1 MMQGGKVLGFLLASV
16 WIGCLAPVA
25 WGAQFVGRTQRIEK
39 VAEALGVGRPA
50 WQSLSVQQE
59 LFLRDQLRTQ
69 ASSKVEVLFIDDS
82 TLTLGE
88 NSQITVDE
96 QIVQPLA
103 ASTGVVNLVQGIMRA
118 VVSDRYQKPG
128 GRFEVRTP
136 TAVAGVRGTSFISRC
151 QVDTCLFLGL
161 NGRVAVES
169 LAFPGQPVFLTAGLF
184 TEVKKGQLPTPPRQM
199 AEREMA
205 VLVAMTTIPVYPAQ
219 EALVGAVG
227 TAIVGAIIY
236 GTGEAFGVFDK
247 DNERRISSPSQ

>member
-1 MMQGGKVLGFLLASV
+1 MMCGGKALGFLLASV
-16 WIGCLAPVA
+16 WIGCVAPVT

-39 VAEALGVGRPA
+39 VAEALRVGGPT
-50 WQSLSVQQE
+50 WQQLSVQQE

-103 ASTGVVNLVQGIMRA
+103 ASTGVVNLVQGVMRA

-128 GRFEVRTP
+128 GRFEVHTP

-151 QVDTCLFLGL
+151 QLDTCLFLCL
-161 NGRVAVES
+161 SRRVGVES
-169 LAFPGQPVFLTAGLF
+169 LAFRGQPVFLEAGFF
-184 TEVKKGQLPTPPRQM
+184 TEVKRGQLPTRPRKM
-199 AEREMA
+199 ADREMA
-205 VLVAMTTIPVYPAQ
+205 VLVAMTTIAVNPGQ
-219 EALVGAVG
+219 EVLTGVVG
-227 TAIVGAIIY
+227 TAIVGAIVY

-247 DNERRISSPSQ
+247 DNNDRVSSPSQ